1 MKFKLNRL
9 FQKTLVAMVLLFGAI
24 ALLTSCFS
32 GWNLYRHLYAEYE
45 NKGIAIAKSL
55 SDAGAELIMGG
66 DGALTQSIVNQYFD
80 MKGVVYIILRSENG
94 KVLFHSFGSHVPSEF
109 QTLHDAV
116 MQQRLVGVY
125 SRNITLATVGSVID
139 ITAPV
144 HSVHGGFVHV
154 GMDKSS
160 IEKIGWD
167 AFINQQGIVMVIF
180 LLSIMVSYLLIRRI
194 AQPLTVLTIY
204 AKRLA
209 KHDFLSVLPNQHHIR
224 SLAKTS
230 EDEVGNLANAFIF
243 LESQIGR
250 YIRDIKDTTA
260 AKEKIESELAVARH
274 IQMSLVPQSFP
285 VLEGRHDLDLF
296 AIMQPAKAVGGDFY
310 DFKIENERL
319 HVVIGDVSG
328 KGVPASLLMAITMT
342 MVRANI
348 SPTRGSAEV
357 LRRVNDQLCT
367 ENTSG
372 LFVTISYGIL
382 DLKTGVFEYCS
393 GGHHPPYWLHE
404 GEATELQITGGMALG
419 LASDCD
425 YEECMMTLKK
435 GDGIFFYTDGIT
447 EARNRKGEFFR
458 EERLEGILRKT
469 DMHAQNICD
478 AVVDEVTTFA
488 GTAPQSDDLTVTCII
503 WDPEGNRG

>member
-32 GWNLYRHLYAEYE
+32 GWNLYRHLYVEYE
-45 NKGIAIAKSL
+45 NKGVAIARSL
-55 SDAGAELIMGG
+55 SDAGADLIVGG
-66 DGALTQSIVNQYFD
+66 DAALTQSIVNQYFD
-80 MKGVVYIILRSENG
+80 MKGVVYILLRSEAG
-94 KVLFHSFGSHVPSEF
+94 DVLYHSFGSDVPEEFNALHNPIIQQSLSNIHV
-109 QTLHDAV
+109 
-116 MQQRLVGVY
+116 
-125 SRNITLATVGSVID
+125 RNVTIAGIGSVID
-139 ITAPV
+139 ITAPI
-144 HSVHGGFVHV
+144 HSFQGGFVHV
-154 GMDKSS
+154 GMDKTS

-167 AFINQQGIVMVIF
+167 AFLNQQGIVLVLF

-224 SLAKTS
+224 TMAKTS

-250 YIRDIKDTTA
+250 YIRDIKETTA

-310 DFKIENERL
+310 DFKIENDRL

-348 SPTRGSAEV
+348 SPTRGTAEV
-357 LRRVNDQLCT
+357 LRRVNDQLFL
-367 ENTSG
+367 ENHTG

-393 GGHHPPYWLHE
+393 GGHHPPYLIQDRKV
-404 GEATELQITGGMALG
+404 TELEITGGMALG
-419 LASDCD
+419 LADDCD
-425 YEECMMTLKK
+425 YEECMVTLQK
-435 GDGIFFYTDGIT
+435 GDAIFLYTDGIT
-447 EARNRKGEFFR
+447 EARNSEGEFFR
-458 EERLEGILRKT
+458 EDRLEALLLKT
-469 DMHAQNICD
+469 SLHAQIMSD
-478 AVVDEVTTFA
+478 TVVDEVTAFA
-488 GTAPQSDDLTVTCII
+488 GSAPQSDDLTVISLI
-503 WDPEGNRG
+503 WCPEG

>member
-9 FQKTLVAMVLLFGAI
+9 FQKTLVAMVLLFAVI

-32 GWNLYRHLYAEYE
+32 GWNLYRYLYLEYE
-45 NKGIAIAKSL
+45 KKGMAIAKSL
-55 SDAGAELIMGG
+55 SDAGAELIISG
-66 DGALTQSIVNQYFD
+66 DEALTQSILNQYFD
-80 MKGVVYIILRSENG
+80 MKGVVYILLRSQDG
-94 KVLFHSFGSHVPSEF
+94 RILFHSFGSDVPMEF
-109 QTLHDAV
+109 DSLHDSIIGQPRV
-116 MQQRLVGVY
+116 SIY
-125 SRNITLATVGSVID
+125 SRNIHLSTIGSVID
-139 ITAPV
+139 ITAPI
-144 HSVHGGFVHV
+144 HSAKGGYVHV
-154 GMDKSS
+154 GMDKTS
-160 IEKIGWD
+160 IEKLGWS
-167 AFINQQGIVMVIF
+167 AFMNQQGIVLGIF
-180 LLSIMVSYLLIRRI
+180 FLSIMVSYLLIRRI

-230 EDEVGNLANAFIF
+230 EDEVGNLAKAFIF

-250 YIRDIKDTTA
+250 YIRDIKETTA
-260 AKEKIESELAVARH
+260 AKEKIESELTVARH

-285 VLEGRHDLDLF
+285 VLDGRHDVDLF

-319 HVVIGDVSG
+319 HLVIGDVSG

-357 LRRVNDQLCT
+357 LRRVNTQLCM

-382 DLKTGVFEYCS
+382 DLKTGIFEYCS
-393 GGHHPPYWLHE
+393 GGHHPPYWLHAE
-404 GEATELQITGGMALG
+404 GVTELQITGGMALG
-419 LASDCD
+419 LADDCE

-435 GDGIFFYTDGIT
+435 GEGIFLYTDGIT
-447 EARNRKGEFFR
+447 EARNPKGEFFR
-458 EERLEGILRKT
+458 EERLALLLEKT
-469 DMHAQNICD
+469 QMDAQIICD
-478 AVVDEVTTFA
+478 AVVDEVTAFA
-488 GTAPQSDDLTVTCII
+488 GTAPQSDDVTVTCII
-503 WDPEGNRG
+503 WNPEE